1 MTTAAQAGA
10 AFPAAAPA
18 VGLPAASGVDH
29 EAPPF
34 VGPRPYPIPIRNE
47 QRLFG
52 RDERPLFGRD
62 RERLELLDL
71 LIAERIVLLY
81 SPSGAGK
88 TSLVQAACVPAL
100 REEGFVVPAVARVTF
115 DSKLA
120 AEPANRYVFAVL
132 LSLEEGRPDKQVPIA
147 DLAKLSLP
155 EYLDN
160 YWDPAVKGGGLVLI
174 LDQFEEVLTI
184 DPTDVADK
192 RAFFKQLGQALR
204 NRKRWALLSMREE
217 HVAGLDPY
225 RNLVPTRLAAT
236 YRLDLLD
243 DEQACQAMQGATRH
257 AGVDFTDPAARKLV
271 DDLRRVR
278 IERPGR
284 SAVDGLGPTVE
295 PTQLQVVCLR
305 LWASLAAGK
314 TSIEVDDVKALGSAD
329 TALADYYAD
338 VVGQLGGRER
348 FVRDWIGQELITAN
362 GLRNQV
368 LREDA
373 LQAQRVNEAAIAL
386 LDRCYLIRE
395 ERRRGV
401 RWLELAHDR
410 LVDPIRNDN
419 LRWRDRHLMPFQR
432 QAALWQ
438 KEGRP
443 RHLELG
449 GAVLGE
455 AEKWA
460 QANRKA
466 LTAVEWEFLE
476 RSQQRRRRR
485 INRALTVV
493 ACLAFTFGALAYWK
507 WLDNRPWA
515 YWTHL
520 GTAVPYALSDDMAP
534 VGRMSEG
541 SLKSQIDLRSD
552 FVSRLHLMVTHRQE
566 IDPQLDLVSRLRLM
580 LTNRHKPQE
589 IHDVRSQHGT
599 TVNAKLLGYNKATTL
614 QKDDLVVIGGVAPFH
629 VSPIEFSYY
638 RPLPPAPRVAPLPA
652 RTWGLFIDGP
662 SKSVEPLVDD
672 VYFVEHASG
681 EKPPISDASVNR
693 GKQHFSA
700 ANQVSIGS
708 LLQISRPRKDWPQIL
723 ALKAG
728 EGAPLSAMLAYGGQ
742 IWVVQIPAGSD
753 VAERLKVFAAAEN
766 VSKLSFCYGL
776 ILKSEGRSFDFAQ
789 TKIRSFSA
797 DDEPPECKLGPF
809 QVVTLR

>member
-10 AFPAAAPA
+10 ALPTAAPA

-47 QRLFG
+47 QRLFAS
-52 RDERPLFGRD
+52 DERPLFGRD
-62 RERLELLDL
+62 RERPELLDL

-115 DSKLA
+115 DSKSA

-132 LSLEEGRPDKQVPIA
+132 LSLEEGRPDKQVPIS

-160 YWDPAVKGGGLVLI
+160 YWDPVVKRGGLVLI
-174 LDQFEEVLTI
+174 LDQFEEILTI

-192 RAFFKQLGQALR
+192 RAFFTQLGQALR

-225 RNLVPTRLAAT
+225 RNLVPTRLATT
-236 YRLDLLD
+236 YRLDLLN

-257 AGVDFTDPAARKLV
+257 VGVDFTDPAARKLV

-284 SAVDGLGPTVE
+284 PAVDGLGPTVE

-305 LWASLAAGK
+305 LWASLATGK

-348 FVRDWIGQELITAN
+348 FVRDWISQQLITAN

-373 LQAQRVNEAAIAL
+373 LQALRVDEAAIAL

-395 ERRRGV
+395 ERRRGI

-410 LVDPIRNDN
+410 LVDPVRNDN

-432 QAALWQ
+432 QAALWE

-443 RHLELG
+443 RHLELS

-455 AEKWA
+455 ADKWA

-476 RSQQRRRRR
+476 RSQQGRRRR

-493 ACLAFTFGALAYWK
+493 ACLAFTFGVLAYWK
-507 WLDNRPWA
+507 WLENRPWA
-515 YWTHL
+515 YWTNL
-520 GTAVPYALSDDMAP
+520 RTGVSYPLNDDMAP

-541 SLKSQIDLRSD
+541 SLKSQIDLQSD

-566 IDPQLDLVSRLRLM
+566 IDPQSDLVSRLRHM
-580 LTNRHKPQE
+580 LINRQKPQE
-589 IHDVRSQHGT
+589 ILDVRSQHGT
-599 TVNAKLLGYNKATTL
+599 TVNARLLGYNKATTL
-614 QKDDLVVIGGVAPFH
+614 RTNDLVVIGGVAPFQ
-629 VSPIEFSYY
+629 VSSIEFSYY
-638 RPLPPAPRVAPLPA
+638 RPLPPASPVAALPPG
-652 RTWGLFIDGP
+652 TWGLFIDGP
-662 SKSVEPLVDD
+662 SKSIEPLVDD
-672 VYFVEHASG
+672 IYFVERASG
-681 EKPPISDASVNR
+681 EKPASNDPSVNHGQR
-693 GKQHFSA
+693 HFSA
-700 ANQVSIGS
+700 AKRISFGS
-708 LLQISRPRKDWPQIL
+708 LLQITRPKQGWPHVL

-728 EGAPLSAMLAYGGQ
+728 EGEPLTAMLSSGGQ
-742 IWVVQIPAGSD
+742 IVVAEIPAGSD
-753 VAERLKVFAAAEN
+753 VAERLKFFAAAEN

-776 ILKSEGRSFDFAQ
+776 ILKSDGRSFDFAKM
-789 TKIRSFSA
+789 KIRSFSA